1 MIEAA
6 RKLPGKSR
14 APTALDMNG
23 LRRYCFAPEN
33 RGEKGGIGM
42 TDGRRLGMRCLV
54 AALIAPMLA
63 SCGGGVIRP
72 TNPAVQA
79 CEAAADKQ
87 GFDVIDQQTVTP
99 IDQGRYRV
107 DLAVSDDKGDRRITC
122 EWDAAGGAR
131 IGDIR

>member
-1 MIEAA
+1 
-6 RKLPGKSR
+6 
-14 APTALDMNG
+14 
-23 LRRYCFAPEN
+23 
-33 RGEKGGIGM
+33 M

-63 SCGGGVIRP
+63 SCGGGAMRP

-87 GFDVIDQQTVTP
+87 GLDVIDQQTVTP

-107 DLAVSDDKGDRRITC
+107 DLAVSDNKGVRRITC